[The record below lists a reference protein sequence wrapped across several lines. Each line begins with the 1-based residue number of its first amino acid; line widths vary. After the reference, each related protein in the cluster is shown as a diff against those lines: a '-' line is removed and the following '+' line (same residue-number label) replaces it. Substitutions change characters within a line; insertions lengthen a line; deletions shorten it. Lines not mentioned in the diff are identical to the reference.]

1 MTMRILLVVMALGLA
16 QAPSHAIAQAGGTL
30 PKGGYK
36 PGGAKPPSKKS
47 GKAQT
52 KQQSVKC
59 SDSIYLVG
67 EGVGSFSKDGN
78 LLYLLARNKDSGKL
92 PRYTIFKID
101 PDAGK
106 ADPIYSLEQKG
117 EVALMTLN
125 NPVQAVSTVS
135 FLGPCANSYEGTAG
149 SVTISLAN
157 KVEKA
162 VQLSGDFA
170 LIETHTGRV
179 FSDMKKNAVLE
190 MDAVS
195 FQTKS
200 SSKYRAGERPLF
212 FDPMKRLL
220 VTWHNDKKQR
230 GLVAY
235 FSDQLTPSAALS
247 VPEWDK
253 VLRDR
258 DLFGAYTI
266 QEKANAVVIH
276 EIPEWSGVTAKKDY
290 TLKVLP
296 EIPVRNS
303 SIFVDFQSKFA
314 GFVAATWKDRTKK
327 NKVFL
332 YNYSNGEL
340 VGKISPATGDMPG
353 YTAISPN
360 GKWLIVETKDISQK
374 NTTGLKAMRT
384 DTGFVSTIKLGFP
397 K

>member
-1 MTMRILLVVMALGLA
+1 MTMRVFLVFAAAMFSLSPL
-16 QAPSHAIAQAGGTL
+16 QAAGQAGGAL

-36 PGGAKPPSKKS
+36 AGVKPP
-47 GKAQT
+47 T
-52 KQQSVKC
+52 KPAAKTPPKDSSAKC

-67 EGVGSFSKDGN
+67 EGVGSFSKDGK
-78 LLYLLARNKDSGKL
+78 LLYLLARNKDAGKL

-135 FLGPCANSYEGTAG
+135 FLGPCASSYEGSAG
-149 SVTISLAN
+149 SVTVSLAN
-157 KVEKA
+157 KVDKA

-170 LIETHTGRV
+170 LIETLTGRV

-195 FQTKS
+195 FQTRS
-200 SSKYRAGERPLF
+200 SARHPPGERPLF
-212 FDPMKRLL
+212 FDPLKRLL
-220 VTWHNDKKQR
+220 VTWHHDKKQR

-235 FSDQLTPSAALS
+235 FSDQLKPGAALS

-253 VLRDR
+253 VLRNK
-258 DLFGAYTI
+258 DLFGAYSV
-266 QEKANAVVIH
+266 QEKQNAVVIH
-276 EIPEWSGVTAKKDY
+276 EIPEWSGVTEKKDH

-296 EIPVRNS
+296 EMPVTS
-303 SIFVDFQSKFA
+303 SSLVVNFQEKMV
-314 GFVAATWKDRTKK
+314 GFLASSWKERAKR
-327 NKVFL
+327 NKVLL
-332 YNYSNGEL
+332 YNYSTGTL
-340 VGKISPATGDMPG
+340 LGKITPAASDVPG
-353 YTAISPN
+353 YVAISPN
-360 GKWLIVETKDISQK
+360 GRWLIVETKDASAK
-374 NTTGLKAMRT
+374 NTTGLKALRA
-384 DTGFVSTIKLGFP
+384 DTGFVSTIKLVFP